1 MPEAPQTRPSLLVRI
16 RDAEDDEAWGQFVEI
31 YAPLV
36 YGFLRKHG
44 LQDADAGDLTQET
57 LRAVAR
63 AAGDLEYDPERGT
76 FRAWLFTIVRN
87 KLRNF
92 LASPKRRERG
102 AGDSDVQ
109 QRLAEIPNPDDGSEW
124 WDQEYE
130 RRIFRWA
137 AEQVR
142 TEVQP
147 KTWQAFWMT
156 AVEGKPVKAVP
167 KELGLTVASVYL
179 AKSRVTARLKEH
191 VQQLQLE

>member
-102 AGDSDVQ
+102 AGDSDAQ
-109 QRLAEIPNPDDGSEW
+109 QRLAEIPDPEDGSAW

-156 AVEGKPVKAVP
+156 AVDGQPVKAVA
-167 KELGLTVASVYL
+167 KELGLTLASVYL

>member
-1 MPEAPQTRPSLLVRI
+1 MADAPLTRPSLLVRI
-16 RDAEDDEAWGQFVEI
+16 RDADDDQAWSQFVEI

-76 FRAWLFTIVRN
+76 FRAWLFTVVRN

-92 LASPKRRERG
+92 LASPKRREQG
-102 AGDSDVQ
+102 AGDSDAQ
-109 QRLAEIPNPDDGSEW
+109 NRLAELAAPEHNSAEW
-124 WDQEYE
+124 DLDYE

-142 TEVQP
+142 GEVQP
-147 KTWQAFWMT
+147 KTWQAFWLT
-156 AVEGKPVKAVP
+156 AVEGKAVKAVA
-167 KELGLTVASVYL
+167 KELGLTIASVYL

-191 VQQLQLE
+191 VQQLQIE